1 MAQRPHVWPGRRGD
15 GVRVVVLVGP
25 GGSLTPTDL
34 VLACKGLAE
43 PRFLLDARDPASEPL
58 YEVCRAL
65 GPAERVDFADPAAC
79 LAAVREAGADAVTT
93 FTEQLCALA
102 AVLDREACGYDGN
115 RVAWGRKDLQRHA
128 LRRAG
133 VSGVRSAPLPDAGAL
148 RAFAAEVGFPFVVKP
163 VDGFASRDTWQLKGP
178 ADVDAFMA
186 AADADR
192 RARRD
197 PGRDPGPDTRT
208 GPGGVG
214 GAGGGAG
221 GRAGGGSAGGDGGAD
236 GWPHGLYAEEF
247 IAGHPAGTSFVPSWV
262 ADYGSADVLL
272 GGVRP
277 DEHSGP
283 GAPAGHDAP
292 TSDVADAP
300 ALVSSRPPLA
310 WPFRETGLILPSPLP
325 EDEQRAYAAVAR
337 RALAAVGAT
346 KGAFHVELKSTA
358 AGPEI
363 IEINGRIGGFVAR
376 GLRLASGADL
386 GRQAVACALGHP
398 PVLEPRWRRC
408 VALVLHQPPPAARRV
423 TAVPAREALAALPG
437 VIAVDMLAAPGDQV
451 HWRHGT
457 LGMTARL
464 WVVGDDHA
472 QLRERFVGVTE
483 FLVHR
488 IGYADE
494 AGRPVRDRTWLDAL
508 SGAGA
513 GSGAAPGSAPRPV
526 PVPGARPPGS
536 APAAPARPVADDQTT
551 VREAER

>member
-34 VLACKGLAE
+34 ALACKGLAE
-43 PRFLLDARDPASEPL
+43 PRFLLDSRDPASEPL

-102 AVLDREACGYDGN
+102 AVLDREGCGYDGN
-115 RVAWGRKDLQRHA
+115 HVAWGRKDLQRHA

-163 VDGFASRDTWQLKGP
+163 VDGFASRDTWQLNAP
-178 ADVDAFMA
+178 ADMDEFIEAET
-186 AADADR
+186 
-192 RARRD
+192 ARHSGGD
-197 PGRDPGPDTRT
+197 SGRDART
-208 GPGGVG
+208 GPGGEA
-214 GAGGGAG
+214 GARHGSAGQGSGGGGAG
-221 GRAGGGSAGGDGGAD
+221 GWSQ
-236 GWPHGLYAEEF
+236 GLYAEEF
-247 IAGHPAGTSFVPSWV
+247 IAGRPAAASMPSWV

-277 DEHSGP
+277 DAYTGP
-283 GAPAGHDAP
+283 DGHAAHDAH
-292 TSDVADAP
+292 AP
-300 ALVSSRPPLA
+300 ALITSRSPLA
-310 WPFRETGLILPSPLP
+310 WPFRETGMILPSPLP

-358 AGPEI
+358 AGPEV
-363 IEINGRIGGFVAR
+363 IEINGRIGGFLAR
-376 GLRLASGADL
+376 LLRLASDADL
-386 GRQAVACALGHP
+386 GRQAVACALGHT

-408 VALVLHQPPPAARRV
+408 VALVVHQPPPAARRV
-423 TAVPAREALAALPG
+423 TAVPTRAALAALPG
-437 VIAVDMLAAPGDQV
+437 VIGVDMLAAPGDQV
-451 HWRHGT
+451 HWRYGT

-464 WVVGDDHA
+464 WVAGDDHA
-472 QLRERFVGVTE
+472 QLRERFAGVTE
-483 FLVHR
+483 FLVDR
-488 IGYADE
+488 IGYADG
-494 AGRPVRDRTWLDAL
+494 AGRPVRDRTWLEAL
-508 SGAGA
+508 A
-513 GSGAAPGSAPRPV
+513 GSGPGPAPRAVPAPGAPPPASATAV
-526 PVPGARPPGS
+526 
-536 APAAPARPVADDQTT
+536 PARPVADDQTT
-551 VREAER
+551 VMEAER